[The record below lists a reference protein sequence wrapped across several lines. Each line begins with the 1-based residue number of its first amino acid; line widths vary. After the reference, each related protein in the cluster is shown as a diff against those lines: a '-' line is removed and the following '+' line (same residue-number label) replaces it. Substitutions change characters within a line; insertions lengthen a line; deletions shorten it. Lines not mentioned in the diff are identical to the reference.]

1 MQEIYPSIKIHPGF
15 QDNGNLPSL
24 FSDVDDVR
32 KDLNPLF
39 IQGFIIQPSSDI
51 RTDGN
56 ASGPGQCL
64 LQFSK

>member
-1 MQEIYPSIKIHPGF
+1 MQEIYPPIKIHPGF

-39 IQGFIIQPSSDI
+39 IQGFIIQPSFDI
-51 RTDGN
+51 RTDG
-56 ASGPGQCL
+56 
-64 LQFSK
+64 K